1 MSACRGSGFTRTL
14 VVAFALGAC
23 VVITL
28 PQRGFA
34 QDAKPVPEG
43 TPVGFRLMVGHLS
56 QKPGPV
62 DPEFESLHRLLEK
75 EFRYQSLRILM
86 IREMMLQ
93 LEEVGAMELPTGKRV
108 EIRPMHLG
116 RHGVLV
122 AVDIEDSGQLDLR
135 VPNRR
140 SVVLGTDNYKGGKLF
155 FTLQPDY

>member
-1 MSACRGSGFTRTL
+1 MSACRRSGFTRTL
-14 VVAFALGAC
+14 GVAFALGAC
-23 VVITL
+23 VVIAL

-122 AVDIEDSGQLDLR
+122 AVLEADKFAADVGIVEQKA
-135 VPNRR
+135 V
-140 SVVLGTDNYKGGKLF
+140 
-155 FTLQPDY
+155 